1 MKQVKNIHIL
11 LAIMLLFMLSCS
23 DDDSSAVSNGS
34 LGYQY
39 IPLKVGSEL
48 IYQVDSIS
56 YDEFRGSVDTTIYY
70 LRELVEEEFVDL
82 EGNISY
88 LVGIYQ
94 RNSDTV
100 SWIKQRNISKKVVD
114 RKYERLENNTL
125 LIPLVFP
132 LNETVTWDVNALNPM
147 PEELY
152 SYESIH
158 ESKQVNGV
166 NYDSVLVVK
175 QKDEMNLIER
185 YFEEEKYAARIGL
198 VQKRVIALQTELNGT
213 IRDGIDVRMNLISYN

>member
-1 MKQVKNIHIL
+1 MKQVKNIYAL
-11 LAIMLLFMLSCS
+11 LALVLLFMLSCS
-23 DDDSSAVSNGS
+23 DDDSTTISNGS

-39 IPLKVGSEL
+39 IPLKVGGEL

-56 YDEFRGSVDTTIYY
+56 YDEFRGTVDTTIYY
-70 LRELVEEEFVDL
+70 IRELVEEEFVDL
-82 EGNISY
+82 EGNTSY

-94 RNSDTV
+94 RSSDTV
-100 SWIKQRNISKKVVD
+100 SWTKQRNISKKVVN

-132 LNETVTWDVNALNPM
+132 LNESVTWDVNALNPK

-152 SYESIH
+152 SYESTH
-158 ESKQVNGV
+158 ESKKVNGV
-166 NYDSVLVVK
+166 NYDSVLVVN

-198 VQKRVIALQTELNGT
+198 IQKRVIALQTELNGT
-213 IRDGIDVRMNLISYN
+213 IRDGIDVRINLISHN